1 MSFWYYTSFPSSRTT
16 FGILGGIRYSFW
28 TISHFIFLTP
38 LQIQEGTPL
47 EIPRWSC
54 FFNTWFSDGSTSLLL
69 LFRAFV
75 LSHPYV
81 PWSLFNSSWVT
92 LHFPLASMSFTY
104 LVLLSFDLQLFFLIY
119 LYVLENIFVE
129 QLTIPHEMLLVVA
142 RSTLSLYFEQGKSLV
157 HLSLPSCPILVS
169 VTLYFLPRASFKDSL
184 LPQLQWALPYRL
196 QHLGLILLIGGC
208 LRPSKERPH
217 ISLSWLFLT
226 CLTPSHY
233 WMIKNLTLDDL
244 VIQLII
250 LVSETCV
257 SCINP

>member
-75 LSHPYV
+75 MSHPYV

-104 LVLLSFDLQLFFLIY
+104 LVLLSFDLQLFFFNLFICPWKYFCRAIDHSPWNAFSCCQVNLISILWAREVFSPPLFAFMSY
-119 LYVLENIFVE
+119 FGVSH
-129 QLTIPHEMLLVVA
+129 TIL
-142 RSTLSLYFEQGKSLV
+142 ST
-157 HLSLPSCPILVS
+157 SC
-169 VTLYFLPRASFKDSL
+169 
-184 LPQLQWALPYRL
+184 
-196 QHLGLILLIGGC
+196 
-208 LRPSKERPH
+208 
-217 ISLSWLFLT
+217 
-226 CLTPSHY
+226 
-233 WMIKNLTLDDL
+233 
-244 VIQLII
+244 
-250 LVSETCV
+250 
-257 SCINP
+257 